1 MTRNARPARRLPLRR
16 PEQGRWVGGVCRG
29 LSLHLELPVGAV
41 RLVMGLLALAG
52 GAGIVLYVFLWV
64 TVPAGDPA
72 QVADEERPASLR
84 RIAPRLQGRVR
95 KLPVRD
101 VAIGVVL
108 LSGAAVLLASRA
120 GVNIEVS
127 WVLPVL
133 IALAGTA
140 LAWSQLDAAQRG
152 RWLSRAGGR
161 TPAGVVRLAGGLVL
175 VLVGV
180 LLLVGQ
186 DSSASV
192 MVRATVASLAVLAGA
207 AIVLAPWWLRLVR
220 ELGDERAARARE
232 AERADIAAHL
242 HDSVLQTL
250 ALIRAS
256 AADADTVARL
266 ARAQERELRE
276 WLYND
281 RPAPG
286 TSLAA
291 ELRTLVGEVEDRQS
305 WRLAA
310 GAAAPA
316 AGVSAAGTV
325 GDGGSAGT
333 AAVVVDVVVVGDCVP
348 TDETTALLQATRE
361 ALVNAVA
368 HGCPPVSVYLEVS
381 GDAVEVFVRDRGD
394 GFEMKDIAQ
403 DRFGVRESIIGRVT
417 RKGGSAEV
425 VSRPGWGT
433 EVRLKV
439 HRAAE
444 TTAGPVPGPRM
455 PVEPDEAAT
464 PTEHEEPVTSP
475 PPGPVPATAQR
486 PGQPA
491 RSTQE
496 RP

>member
-1 MTRNARPARRLPLRR
+1 
-16 PEQGRWVGGVCRG
+16 VCRG
-29 LSLHLELPVGAV
+29 LALHLGLPVGGL
-41 RLVMGLLALAG
+41 RLVMALIALAG
-52 GAGIVLYVFLWV
+52 GVGVVLYVFLWV

-72 QVADEERPASLR
+72 KAADEERPASLR

-120 GVNIEVS
+120 GVDIEVS

-140 LAWSQLDAAQRG
+140 LAWSQLDAAERG

-161 TPAGVVRLAGGLVL
+161 TPAGVLRLAGGLVL

-186 DSSASV
+186 DSTTSDL
-192 MVRATVASLAVLAGA
+192 VRAATASLAVLAGA
-207 AIVLAPWWLRLVR
+207 ATVLAPWWLRLVR

-310 GAAAPA
+310 GAASS
-316 AGVSAAGTV
+316 AGVSAAGATPV
-325 GDGGSAGT
+325 GADGATAGT

-381 GDAVEVFVRDRGD
+381 DDAVEVFVRDRGA
-394 GFEMKDIAQ
+394 GFDMRDIAP

-417 RKGGSAEV
+417 RRGGSAEV

-433 EVRLKV
+433 EIRLKV
-439 HRAAE
+439 HREAEAPAAPAAPATPE
-444 TTAGPVPGPRM
+444 APDGTDAPAATAARGASAPRM
-455 PVEPDEAAT
+455 PVETRRRTGRPHEGAAT
-464 PTEHEEPVTSP
+464 RPVQ
-475 PPGPVPATAQR
+475 VPAPR
-486 PGQPA
+486 SGPA
-491 RSTQE
+491 ARTTE
-496 RP
+496 EHA

>member
-1 MTRNARPARRLPLRR
+1 M
-16 PEQGRWVGGVCRG
+16 CRG
-29 LSLHLELPVGAV
+29 VSLHLDLPVGAV
-41 RLVMGLLALAG
+41 RFVMALIALAG

-72 QVADEERPASLR
+72 QAADEERPASLR
-84 RIAPRLQGRVR
+84 RIAPRLRGQVR

-108 LSGAAVLLASRA
+108 LSGAALLVASRA

-161 TPAGVVRLAGGLVL
+161 TPAGVLRLAGGMVL

-186 DSSASV
+186 DSTPADMLSAATASV
-192 MVRATVASLAVLAGA
+192 AVLAGA
-207 AIVLAPWWLRLVR
+207 ATVLAPWWLRLVR

-232 AERADIAAHL
+232 SERADIAAHL

-310 GAAAPA
+310 GAAQA

-368 HGCPPVSVYLEVS
+368 HGRPPVSVYLEVS
-381 GDAVEVFVRDRGD
+381 EDAVEVFVRDRGD
-394 GFEMKDIAQ
+394 GFEMSTIAN

-417 RKGGSAEV
+417 RRGGKAEV
-425 VSRPGWGT
+425 VSRSGWGT

-439 HRAAE
+439 ARAVEPAL
-444 TTAGPVPGPRM
+444 PPRM
-455 PVEPDEAAT
+455 PEGDAAT
-464 PTEHEEPVTSP
+464 QSSTGTVPVAASRRRHH
-475 PPGPVPATAQR
+475 TAR
-486 PGQPA
+486 
-491 RSTQE
+491 TQE
-496 RP
+496 RT